1 MTKKMIKDL
10 MSTGVASMAGMGAMG
25 TMSSMPGMPKQ
36 ASGIT
41 GTVGAGLTLANLGN
55 VTKAG
60 MSVMP
65 GSKHAWHKHKHH
77 PHKVVKNI
85 LGR

>member
-1 MTKKMIKDL
+1 MAKKLVKDI
-10 MSTGVASMAGMGAMG
+10 MGTGIASMAGMGAMG
-25 TMSSMPGMPKQ
+25 AMGSMPGMPKQ
-36 ASGIT
+36 AGNIT

-65 GSKHAWHKHKHH
+65 KTKQKWHKHKGHA
-77 PHKVVKNI
+77 HKVLKNI
-85 LGR
+85 LG